1 MRLFRLSDSTCNRER
16 VQARFPDFLSRT
28 CEECGREFSVTSTYY
43 RHMAAHMGLKFMSE
57 AELGDLAREAEDS
70 QREDISTELPGQN

>member
-28 CEECGREFSVTSTYY
+28 CEECGREFSVNSSYY

-70 QREDISTELPGQN
+70 QREDISTELPAQN